1 MSSDLPIL
9 PAVVPAD
16 FPTADQT
23 EAGIDDVA
31 YGRNQDAT
39 SALTE
44 LARAVIRI
52 VRETDLSTNVSAY
65 LNSLTIHCDG
75 PGIFRLDI
83 NDRNSQV
90 DQEAV
95 ANALRDELASLD
107 YHKPLRRV
115 VLEEGAGL

>member
-1 MSSDLPIL
+1 MSDPT
-9 PAVVPAD
+9 VVPGVAPPN

-31 YGRNQDAT
+31 DGRNRDAT

-44 LARAVIRI
+44 LARAVIRV

-65 LNSLTIHCDG
+65 LNSLTIHCEG

-115 VLEEGAGL
+115 VL